1 MLRAEDW
8 ARRSHCLSHIRC
20 ALWRRRSG
28 NPVRDHRAG
37 IGRLQTKEISM
48 FQLIRRTLCGLFAP
62 RSDGPRAY
70 VSRPVIGFAAAS
82 LALMTGLDHAHAQP
96 SDASRT
102 RYSVGAA
109 VLFDRDGYRNVG
121 TETLVIP
128 GFGIQ
133 NKWIDLFGPQLDLR
147 LIGDEERD
155 WWIGPRIEYR
165 FDGYDQSDGAIFRG
179 MASRKGGVFYGLAG
193 SFELPGDFELE
204 ADYVQAGS
212 EAGFKRGAVASFQL
226 SRDFRSGPWSFVPR
240 IGLEYQ
246 SSSYINYYYGVRTS
260 EVTASRPAYT
270 GKSGWSPEVGLLVRY
285 QLSRRQVLL
294 ANLNYERYPSAI
306 RNSPLIDASGIP
318 QLVLGYQFLLN

>member
-1 MLRAEDW
+1 LVDRTAY
-8 ARRSHCLSHIRC
+8 RVS
-20 ALWRRRSG
+20 
-28 NPVRDHRAG
+28 VRW
-37 IGRLQTKEISM
+37 L
-48 FQLIRRTLCGLFAP
+48 
-62 RSDGPRAY
+62 
-70 VSRPVIGFAAAS
+70 
-82 LALMTGLDHAHAQP
+82 
-96 SDASRT
+96 
-102 RYSVGAA
+102 
-109 VLFDRDGYRNVG
+109 
-121 TETLVIP
+121 
-128 GFGIQ
+128 
-133 NKWIDLFGPQLDLR
+133 
-147 LIGDEERD
+147 
-155 WWIGPRIEYR
+155 
-165 FDGYDQSDGAIFRG
+165 
-179 MASRKGGVFYGLAG
+179 
-193 SFELPGDFELE
+193 LPGDFELE

-226 SRDFRSGPWSFVPR
+226 SRDFGSGPWSFVPR